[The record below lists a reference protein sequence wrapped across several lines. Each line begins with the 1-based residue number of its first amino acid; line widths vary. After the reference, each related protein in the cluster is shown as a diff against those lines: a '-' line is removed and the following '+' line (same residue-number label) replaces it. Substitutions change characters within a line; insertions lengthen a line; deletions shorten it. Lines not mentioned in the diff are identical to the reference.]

1 MSDAM
6 FIPPL
11 KLAVIDDNIEFGIGI
26 KMLLAKEEVVVHTA
40 ADGFEG
46 LELVK
51 QQTPDIVLLDVV
63 MPGMDGVEVCKE
75 IRKIPEMGG
84 AYIVML
90 SSLRIQTDQM
100 SEGLEAGADGYI
112 ARPITNRELLARLR
126 SYIRIKR
133 TEKKLEITEE
143 KYRRIAENVTDVVWI
158 TDLEMNPTYI
168 SPSVERVFGLKPEE
182 YLKLPLT
189 KAYPPASLEKFK
201 KTLTEEFAKEQDT
214 DGDKNRI
221 IQLEVERYY
230 ADGTIGWDA
239 IKAKFVRDK
248 QMNPVAIQGVS
259 HDITERKKAEE
270 ALRKSEERF
279 RVAQEMSPD
288 GFSILHPVRNEK
300 GEIIDFTWIYQN
312 QTIARINETDPEEIK
327 GNSLLELFPNH
338 RGTSLF
344 ETYLHIANT
353 GESRIL
359 EEIYV
364 GEVISRPTWL
374 RLVIVSMDNDIAILS
389 QDITERKLAEEALRE
404 SEARFRS
411 IFEIASLGIAQVDPR
426 NGRIILVNA
435 HYEAITGYSI
445 DELLKMTFM
454 ELTHPDDREQDWEIF
469 SKAARGE
476 FKYRNEKRYVKKD
489 GTIVWVRIHLAFIRD
504 ENDKPIRTVAIC
516 EDITERK
523 QAEEA
528 LQRIEWML
536 SKKTEGE
543 KKAQTPHYGILSDM
557 NTNGLILGSVGKN
570 VLEDI
575 ANDSL
580 RLLET
585 SSAIYE
591 KNGEYALGIFASGWC
606 RFMDQASREL
616 CNTDHNNEALNC
628 GKWICHESCW
638 KEASLPAIVSGQP
651 VDIECQG
658 GIHLYAL
665 PIIAGDEVIGAIN
678 FGYGDPPQDKEKL
691 SELAERYKVPLDE
704 LMKRAK
710 EYQSRPPFII
720 EMAKER
726 LQASSNLIG
735 EIVSRKMAEKEII
748 TLNEELE
755 QRVIERTAELEA
767 SNKELEAF
775 SYTVA
780 HDLRAPLRHINGYVN
795 LLSEIFHTD
804 LPEKAHYYLKTV
816 KDSAKQ
822 MGVLIDELLQFS
834 KTGRQEVR
842 KAKIDMNELV
852 KEIVSGL
859 KQNIENREIFW
870 EIQELPE
877 VFGDYSMLKQVWLN
891 LIDNAVKY
899 TRNTKKAEISISF
912 KEEDKNFI
920 FFVRDNGV
928 GFDMKYAHKLFGV
941 FQRLHS
947 QTEFEGTG
955 IGLANVQR
963 IIHKHNGRVWVEAEP
978 GKGATFFFSLQKN
991 R

>member
-1 MSDAM
+1 MSDVM

-11 KLAVIDDNIEFGIGI
+11 KLAVIDDNIEFGIGV

-75 IRKIPEMGG
+75 IRKIPEMGS

-112 ARPITNRELLARLR
+112 ARPIPNRELLARLR

-133 TEKKLEITEE
+133 TEKKLEIAEE
-143 KYRRIAENVTDVVWI
+143 KYRHIAENVTDVVWI
-158 TDLEMNPTYI
+158 TDLEMTPTYI

-189 KAYPPASLEKFK
+189 KAYPTASLEKFK
-201 KTLTEEFAKEQDT
+201 KTLTEEFAKEQDP
-214 DGDKNRI
+214 DVDKNRI

-270 ALRKSEERF
+270 DLR
-279 RVAQEMSPD
+279 
-288 GFSILHPVRNEK
+288 
-300 GEIIDFTWIYQN
+300 
-312 QTIARINETDPEEIK
+312 
-327 GNSLLELFPNH
+327 
-338 RGTSLF
+338 
-344 ETYLHIANT
+344 
-353 GESRIL
+353 
-359 EEIYV
+359 
-364 GEVISRPTWL
+364 
-374 RLVIVSMDNDIAILS
+374 
-389 QDITERKLAEEALRE
+389 
-404 SEARFRS
+404 
-411 IFEIASLGIAQVDPR
+411 
-426 NGRIILVNA
+426 
-435 HYEAITGYSI
+435 
-445 DELLKMTFM
+445 
-454 ELTHPDDREQDWEIF
+454 
-469 SKAARGE
+469 
-476 FKYRNEKRYVKKD
+476 
-489 GTIVWVRIHLAFIRD
+489 
-504 ENDKPIRTVAIC
+504 
-516 EDITERK
+516 
-523 QAEEA
+523 
-528 LQRIEWML
+528 RIEWML
-536 SKKTEGE
+536 TKKTATE
-543 KKAQTPHYGILSDM
+543 KKTQTPHYGILSDL
-557 NTNGLILGSVGKN
+557 NTSGLILGSVGKN

-704 LMKRAK
+704 LIKKAK

-726 LQASSNLIG
+726 LQASANLIG

-775 SYTVA
+775 SYTIA

-795 LLSEIFHTD
+795 LLSEIYQAD
-804 LPEKAHYYLKTV
+804 LPEKAQYYLNTV
-816 KDSAKQ
+816 KDSARQ

-834 KTGRQEVR
+834 RTGRQEVR
-842 KAKIDMNELV
+842 KIKIDMNTLV
-852 KEIVSGL
+852 KEVVSGL
-859 KQNIENREIFW
+859 KQNLENREIIW
-870 EIQELPE
+870 EIQKLPE
-877 VFGDYSMLKQVWLN
+877 VFGDYSMLKQVWFN
-891 LIDNAVKY
+891 LLDNAVKY
-899 TRNTKKAEISISF
+899 TRNTKKAEISIGF

-941 FQRLHS
+941 FHRLHS
-947 QTEFEGTG
+947 HAEFEGTG